1 MANPNSLYLSTGHF
15 VQMPIVLQIVLKP
28 KELAVF
34 NTIQHMA
41 NLQQRFISYSMF
53 VMYTG
58 FDHKTI
64 GSALKSLTSL
74 RLISKGSTCKDGT
87 HYEIN
92 AQRLNK
98 VVIRLNK
105 TLNPIDRLKLAD
117 SFRGAGNELHAKIIT
132 NYSDSSFNNNK
143 HQI

>member
-1 MANPNSLYLSTGHF
+1 MAAPCTHYLSTGHF

-34 NTIQHMA
+34 NTIQHMT
-41 NLQQRFISYSMF
+41 NMQQRFISYSMF

-92 AQRLNK
+92 AQLLNK
-98 VVIRLNK
+98 VVTRLNK
-105 TLNPIDRLKLAD
+105 KLNPIDRLKLAD
-117 SFRGAGNELHAKIIT
+117 SFRGKGNELHTTIIA
-132 NYSDSSFNNNK
+132 NYSDSSFNNK
-143 HQI
+143 K

>member
-1 MANPNSLYLSTGHF
+1 
-15 VQMPIVLQIVLKP
+15 MPIVLQIVLKP

-41 NLQQRFISYSMF
+41 NLQKKFISYSMF

-74 RLISKGSTCKDGT
+74 RLISKGPTCKDGT
-87 HYEIN
+87 HYDIN
-92 AQRLNK
+92 AQLLNK

-105 TLNPIDRLKLAD
+105 TLLTIPIQVLTITNNRYEY
-117 SFRGAGNELHAKIIT
+117 SFRFHYIT
-132 NYSDSSFNNNK
+132 PYLA
-143 HQI
+143 